1 MLDLGFVLLLTFL
14 AAGIGLRLLDRLGGR
29 PGTPADALALAV
41 PTGLGILALT
51 VLGLGELGTLN
62 RGSLAI
68 LLTAGA
74 FLGGRAA
81 QKALTTAIT
90 AAELASPL
98 GRGWPRAG

>member
-29 PGTPADALALAV
+29 PETPADALALAI
-41 PTGLGILALT
+41 PIGLGTLALA

-62 RGSLAI
+62 RGSLVI

-74 FLGGRAA
+74 VLGRRAA
-81 QKALTTAIT
+81 WVALTLAIRSPI
-90 AAELASPL
+90 SPL
-98 GRGWPRAG
+98 PPGEG